1 MLTSN
6 YSYHICKDTTESKTL
21 EEKLFINIQL
31 FLYLTE
37 RIGKWYDIKNR
48 DNHNYFVKNFFKYI
62 EMLSLS
68 LSIYGC
74 QQIIATLWKKGFQI
88 TFKLT

>member
-6 YSYHICKDTTESKTL
+6 YSYHICKDTTESKIL

-37 RIGKWYDIKNR
+37 RIGKGYNIK
-48 DNHNYFVKNFFKYI
+48 I
-62 EMLSLS
+62 E
-68 LSIYGC
+68 
-74 QQIIATLWKKGFQI
+74 IIIIIL
-88 TFKLT
+88 

>member
-6 YSYHICKDTTESKTL
+6 YSYHICKDTTESKIL

-37 RIGKWYDIKNR
+37 RIGKGYNITA
-48 DNHNYFVKNFFKYI
+48 
-62 EMLSLS
+62 S